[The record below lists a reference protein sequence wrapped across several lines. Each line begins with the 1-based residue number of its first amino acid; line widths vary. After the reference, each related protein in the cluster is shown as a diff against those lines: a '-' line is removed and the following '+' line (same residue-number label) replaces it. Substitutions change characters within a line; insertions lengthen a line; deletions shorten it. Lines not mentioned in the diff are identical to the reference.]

1 MSEKDWKIYTKKGD
15 KGYTSLIGGARVPK
29 NHVRVEAYGT
39 VDELKSFCG
48 ALYDTMKDGFEKN
61 FVRSILED
69 LFLLESH
76 LAIESGNSEP
86 KFFLDLKAE
95 MTEKLEEEID
105 RLNEELPELTHFILP
120 TGHPAVSTAHV
131 CRTVC
136 RRAERR
142 VLDLFET
149 EKGDENIIIYLN
161 RLSDYFF
168 VLARFL
174 AKKNGVGDMEWKV

>member
-1 MSEKDWKIYTKKGD
+1 MSDKDWKIYTRKGD
-15 KGYTSLIGGARVPK
+15 KGDTSLIGGARVPK

-48 ALYDTMKDGFEKN
+48 ALHDAMKDGLEKN
-61 FVRSILED
+61 FVCSILED
-69 LFLLESH
+69 LFLIESH
-76 LAIESGNSEP
+76 LATEPGNSEP
-86 KFFLDLKAE
+86 KFFPDLNAE
-95 MTEKLEEEID
+95 MSEKLEKEID
-105 RLNEELPELTHFILP
+105 RLNEELPELAHFILP
-120 TGHPAVSTAHV
+120 TGHSTVSAAHV

-174 AKKNGVGDMEWKV
+174 AKGNGVGDVEWRV